1 MPLTLAPEDLIL
13 VGLFDVPAAAIAFVL
28 VRRGDAPRVGSI
40 IMVTLLVLA
49 WWAFTWTPGVGEEW
63 TRPPPGVRAVDAALK
78 KFRYRLGGRAS
89 HSLPTCG

>member
-40 IMVTLLVLA
+40 IM
-49 WWAFTWTPGVGEEW
+49 
-63 TRPPPGVRAVDAALK
+63 
-78 KFRYRLGGRAS
+78 
-89 HSLPTCG
+89 